1 VNWHNNPLKRPFP
14 DREFSRSTVIGMG
27 RVAIFVF
34 MALYLLRPFGMRIEG
49 DRFLT
54 CLGYGLVTFLV
65 GTGYA
70 YVTTR
75 VLGWKKSGANWT
87 LGKWILDAGI
97 LLACIA
103 VGNFLFYNMTV
114 DWRAM
119 DLLALVYITI
129 PTVIIGLFP
138 IAFSGMAVQMRAER
152 ENQKVAG
159 EMQIATLRKYTQ
171 ATARLI
177 DMGEGQ
183 LLLDPE
189 SILFCEARG
198 NYLRCVYLAEGS
210 GAEQTIRATLSSV
223 AEKLEG
229 TPIVRCHRS
238 FLVNSHLIAQ
248 ASGNA
253 QGLRLKMQ
261 AWPEEEVPVSR
272 AYVKPLRE
280 KIG

>member
-1 VNWHNNPLKRPFP
+1 M
-14 DREFSRSTVIGMG
+14 GMG

-34 MALYLLRPFGMRIEG
+34 LALFLLRPFGMEIEG
-49 DRFLT
+49 DRLLT

-65 GTGYA
+65 GTAYS
-70 YVTTR
+70 YVTTSI
-75 VLGWKKSGANWT
+75 LGWSKSGPNWT
-87 LGKWILDAGI
+87 LGKWIIDAGF

-114 DWRAM
+114 GWRAM

-129 PTVIIGLFP
+129 PTVLIGLFP

-159 EMQIATLRKYTQ
+159 EMQIATLRKYNQ
-171 ATARLI
+171 APTRLV
-177 DMGEGQ
+177 DLGEGQ
-183 LLLDPE
+183 LILDPE
-189 SILFCEARG
+189 AMLFCEARG
-198 NYLRCVYLAEGS
+198 NYLRCVYLEEGQ
-210 GAEQTIRATLSSV
+210 GQEITIRATLSSV
-223 AEKLEG
+223 VEQVEG
-229 TPIVRCHRS
+229 TPLLRCHRS
-238 FLVNSHLIAQ
+238 FLVNTHLIAQ

-261 AWPEEEVPVSR
+261 AWPDEEVPVSR

>member
-1 VNWHNNPLKRPFP
+1 MQV
-14 DREFSRSTVIGMG
+14 
-27 RVAIFVF
+27 
-34 MALYLLRPFGMRIEG
+34 EG

-65 GTGYA
+65 GTAYA

-75 VLGWKKSGANWT
+75 LLGWNKSGPNWT
-87 LGKWILDAGI
+87 LGKWIIDAGL

-103 VGNFLFYNMTV
+103 VGNFLFYNLTV

-129 PTVIIGLFP
+129 PTVLIGLFP

-159 EMQIATLRKYTQ
+159 EMQIATLRKYAPAST
-171 ATARLI
+171 RLV
-177 DMGEGQ
+177 DLGEGQ

-198 NYLRCVYLAEGS
+198 NYLRCVYLQEGK
-210 GAEQTIRATLSSV
+210 GTEQTIRATLSSV
-223 AEKLEG
+223 VEKLDD

-238 FLVNSHLIAQ
+238 FVVNTHLIAQ

-261 AWPEEEVPVSR
+261 GWPDEEVPVSR
-272 AYVKPLRE
+272 TYVKPLRE